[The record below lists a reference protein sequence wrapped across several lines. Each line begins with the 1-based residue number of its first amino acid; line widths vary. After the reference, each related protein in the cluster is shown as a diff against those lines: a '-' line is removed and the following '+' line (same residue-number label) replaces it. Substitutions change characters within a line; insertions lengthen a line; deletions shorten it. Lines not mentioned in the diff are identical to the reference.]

1 MIKWINSAKKLI
13 IKEYRKESFSVKEI
27 QLNSPE
33 FNRVLKNM
41 QLENL
46 HLSHSLQ
53 QKALEIVNSGMPVTP
68 ALIKEALANGEIQ

>member
-1 MIKWINSAKKLI
+1 MKS
-13 IKEYRKESFSVKEI
+13 I

-46 HLSHSLQ
+46 RLNQSLQ
-53 QKALEIVNSGMPVTP
+53 KKALEIVNSGVTITP
-68 ALIKEALANGEIQ
+68 NLIKEALANGKIQ

>member
-1 MIKWINSAKKLI
+1 MKQ
-13 IKEYRKESFSVKEI
+13 I

-33 FNRVLKNM
+33 FNRVMKNM

-53 QKALEIVNSGMPVTP
+53 KKVLEIVNSGIRITP
-68 ALIKEALANGEIQ
+68 ALIKEALANDKV

>member
-53 QKALEIVNSGMPVTP
+53 QKALEIVNSGIPVTP

>member
-1 MIKWINSAKKLI
+1 MKQ
-13 IKEYRKESFSVKEI
+13 I

-46 HLSHSLQ
+46 VLSHSLQ
-53 QKALEIVNSGMPVTP
+53 QKALEIVNSGIIITP
-68 ALIKEALANGEIQ
+68 ALIKEALANGKVQ

>member
-1 MIKWINSAKKLI
+1 MKQ
-13 IKEYRKESFSVKEI
+13 I

-46 HLSHSLQ
+46 YLSPSLQ
-53 QKALEIVNSGMPVTP
+53 KKALEIVNSGVEITP
-68 ALIKEALANGEIQ
+68 ALIMEALANDKGK